1 MAITSQPG
9 GGVPHTALHRMAEA
23 TQAISFHAMICKWL

>member
-9 GGVPHTALHRMAEA
+9 GVPCTALHSMVEA